1 MDTNKIVIINIQK
14 VSRKLSL
21 DEESHEI
28 KKKRLEIPV
37 SSGSD
42 DEGSPGNNVK
52 EVHVTGSDSDSSVC
66 LPKKGVKPTAAQN
79 HRYEESDSNDCSDF
93 EPGES
98 LTTKPGILPRKLE
111 SSTSRDERMS
121 LEEIDAFLQN
131 ADQSILKFI
140 AKQASTKIVV
150 PGLMTMPEIKK
161 LAQELEIT
169 KTVQKT
175 MGGERRR
182 PRNNERSDVDED
194 ESSDSEDSEEEIAPG
209 EWEVEAILDWGL
221 DDHGKVRYEVKWK
234 GWGGDHTWEPAEN
247 LKNCKEL
254 LKEFRKKKLQE
265 DTLQTEMK
273 LTNLHLILRKL
284 TSDQGDLG
292 VLLKLC
298 GVLDK
303 DAPESGKWDAE
314 WRDGEGKLLQT
325 PILHRKKIRE
335 LKTSLRNSCSL
346 LFSYYSSGSEEKKK
360 YKNYD
365 VLNLTVSKLE
375 IKKRFETVEK
385 LITFCNEREETLK
398 ELKNLEDHLNK
409 CICDT
414 KDGPDITIENLFDC
428 ELPKKFTFISKYDYS
443 DISLPE
449 QSVIRCSCSD
459 CGLQGYGE
467 RKKNRCNCI
476 VECNKMPYNE
486 NGTLVLDARE
496 KIYECN
502 TACRCAGRC
511 RFGVISRGRNL
522 KFTIF
527 KTPDGRGYG
536 LRTDQ
541 RIPKG
546 KYIMSYIGEVITA
559 ATANSRDK
567 SQEHQMCT
575 YMFDLDFNDV
585 EEVQYS
591 VDARFKGNLSRFI
604 NHSCEPNLQI
614 NPCWSDIQDPN
625 LPTIAFFSARVIQA
639 GEELTIDYNANL
651 QENYDQLLHEV
662 GLDGE
667 VADQIIREDT
677 QNFSVFCKCQA
688 KTCRGMVM

>member
-1 MDTNKIVIINIQK
+1 
-14 VSRKLSL
+14 
-21 DEESHEI
+21 
-28 KKKRLEIPV
+28 
-37 SSGSD
+37 
-42 DEGSPGNNVK
+42 
-52 EVHVTGSDSDSSVC
+52 
-66 LPKKGVKPTAAQN
+66 
-79 HRYEESDSNDCSDF
+79 
-93 EPGES
+93 
-98 LTTKPGILPRKLE
+98 
-111 SSTSRDERMS
+111 MS

-161 LAQELEIT
+161 LAQEQGLEIT
-169 KTVQKT
+169 KTVQRT
-175 MGGERRR
+175 MNGKREGR
-182 PRNNERSDVDED
+182 PRNNERSDED
-194 ESSDSEDSEEEIAPG
+194 ESSNSEDSEEDEIAPG

-221 DDHGKVRYEVKWK
+221 DDHGKVRYEIKWK
-234 GWGGDHTWEPAEN
+234 GWDGDNTWEPTEN
-247 LKNCKEL
+247 LNNCREL
-254 LKEFRKKKLQE
+254 LKAFRKKKLQE
-265 DTLQTEMK
+265 DTLQTETT
-273 LTNLHLILRKL
+273 LASLHLILREL

-292 VLLKLC
+292 VLLRLC

-314 WRDGEGKLLQT
+314 WKDGEGKLLQT
-325 PILHRKKIRE
+325 PILHQKKILE
-335 LKTSLRNSCSL
+335 LRTNLHNSCSL
-346 LFSYYSSGSEEKKK
+346 LFSYYTPGSKEKKK

-365 VLNLTVSKLE
+365 VLNLTVSKLQ
-375 IKKRFETVEK
+375 IKKRFETVEEF
-385 LITFCNEREETLK
+385 ITFCNEREETLK
-398 ELKNLEDHLNK
+398 ELKKLEDHLNK
-409 CICDT
+409 RIRDT
-414 KDGPDITIENLFDC
+414 KDGPDVTIENLFDC

-443 DISLPE
+443 DIVLPE
-449 QSVIRCSCSD
+449 QSVIRCECSD
-459 CGLQGYGE
+459 CGLQGHGE
-467 RKKNRCNCI
+467 RRRENRCNCI

-486 NGTLVLDARE
+486 NGTLLLDARE

-502 TACRCAGRC
+502 PACRCACRC
-511 RFGVISRGRNL
+511 RFSVVSRGRNL
-522 KFTIF
+522 KLSIF

-546 KYIMSYIGEVITA
+546 KYVVSYIGEVITA

-585 EEVQYS
+585 EEIQYS

-639 GEELTIDYNANL
+639 GEELTIDYNASL
-651 QENYDQLLHEV
+651 QENYDQLLQDV
-662 GLDGE
+662 GLQCE
-667 VADQIIREDT
+667 IAEKIIQEDT
-677 QNFSVFCKCQA
+677 QKFSVFCKCQA